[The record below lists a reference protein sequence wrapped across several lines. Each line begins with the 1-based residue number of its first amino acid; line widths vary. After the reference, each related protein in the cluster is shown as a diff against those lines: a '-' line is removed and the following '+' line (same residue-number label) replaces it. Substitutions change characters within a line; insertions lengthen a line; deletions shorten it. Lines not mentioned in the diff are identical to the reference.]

1 MDNSNIQMII
11 EVISF
16 IFGLGLVYGTVNA
29 RLKSIEKELHQKRDI
44 SERLTRIEEQ
54 TKLLIDHF
62 IKK

>member
-1 MDNSNIQMII
+1 MII
-11 EVISF
+11 EIISF

-29 RLKSIEKELHQKRDI
+29 RLKSIEKELYQKRDI
-44 SERLTRIEEQ
+44 AERLTRIEEQ

>member
-1 MDNSNIQMII
+1 MDSNHLQIVI

>member
-16 IFGLGLVYGTVNA
+16 IFGLGLVYGTVNS

-44 SERLTRIEEQ
+44 AERLTRIEEQ

>member
-1 MDNSNIQMII
+1 MDSSHLQTIV

-44 SERLTRIEEQ
+44 AERLTRIEEQ

>member
-1 MDNSNIQMII
+1 MDSSHLQTII